1 MLHDKQKMK
10 RSLNGSSTF
19 AFVVSP
25 EMAPTCQVTV
35 YYLDE
40 ANDEI
45 ISDSLVLPVRSTDNV
60 ELSMKLNYDP
70 TKCISQIELVPKMAA
85 DSTICIS
92 AVDDRHPVQ
101 GRNLLSRSR
110 LLIETSK
117 QDRQLKRVVFRDDF
131 NREYFVKDYPVS
143 HRYLDSF
150 EPFNVGILEIRLLT
164 LWLTL

>member
-1 MLHDKQKMK
+1 MLHDKQKVK
-10 RSLNGSSTF
+10 RSLNDSSTF

-25 EMAPTCQVTV
+25 EMAPNCQVTV
-35 YYLDE
+35 YHLD
-40 ANDEI
+40 DEI
-45 ISDSLVLPVRSTDNV
+45 LSDSLILPVRSTDNV
-60 ELSMKLNYDP
+60 ELSMRLNYDP
-70 TKCISQIELVPKMAA
+70 TKCVSQIELVPKMAE

-110 LLIETSK
+110 VLIETSK
-117 QDRQLKRVVFRDDF
+117 QDRQLKRVIFRDDF

-150 EPFNVGILEIRLLT
+150 EPFNVRIR
-164 LWLTL
+164 